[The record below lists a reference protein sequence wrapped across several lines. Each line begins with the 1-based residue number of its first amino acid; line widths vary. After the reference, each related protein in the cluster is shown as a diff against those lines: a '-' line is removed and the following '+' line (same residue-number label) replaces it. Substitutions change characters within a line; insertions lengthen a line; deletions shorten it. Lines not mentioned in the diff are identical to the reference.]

1 MSQFYTMKRN
11 ILQFITSKII
21 YSLAFLLVLNSCGS
35 NGGDETSSDYLSL
48 DDDYFE
54 YQGLNLKKYELPFE
68 IMLPDET
75 ANIGAST
82 IPLVMHKEGDFYWDI
97 EVGNNFSLHIEDYGD
112 FNDLIK
118 TKKDKL
124 KNQKIFKVDY
134 LLEQDN
140 LFVYKQTLVVKGSKN
155 ASPKVGVEHSSYHVY
170 GQKDF
175 DGITYELRSQDEGGS
190 KEIIELMVKSIKSF
204 KPISTKM

>member
-1 MSQFYTMKRN
+1 MTKFRT
-11 ILQFITSKII
+11 ILVKTIFA
-21 YSLAFLLVLNSCGS
+21 SLLGVLSLMWGCSSGS
-35 NGGDETSSDYLSL
+35 NEISSSDYLSI

-54 YQGLNLKKYELPFE
+54 YQGLNLQKYELPFE

-82 IPLVMHKEGDFYWDI
+82 IPLVLHKGGDFYWDI

-118 TKKDKL
+118 SKKEKL
-124 KNQKIFKVDY
+124 KNQKIFKVDF
-134 LLEQDN
+134 LLDQEDVM
-140 LFVYKQTLVVKGSKN
+140 VYKLTLVVKGSKN

-170 GQKDF
+170 GQKEF
-175 DGITYELRSQDEGGS
+175 DGIIYELRSQDEGGS

-204 KPISTKM
+204 KPISNKM